1 MTHSPARRALLA
13 AAATVPLV
21 SACGYW
27 PFRRGAAANPAERQ
41 LAELEAAHGGRLGV
55 YALNTGNGKQLA
67 HRADQRFA
75 FCSTFKVMAVAAML
89 RRSSKDPGLMDEHI
103 IYGIDSL
110 VPNSPV
116 TSKHLGGDG
125 LSIADLC
132 AAALQYSDNAAA
144 NLLLREAGGLSTV
157 NDFARSI
164 GDDTFRLDRWEPTLN
179 EALPNDW
186 RDTSTPQAMAKSLQ
200 KIALGDALGA
210 PQRQQLITW
219 MRGNTTG
226 NQRIRAGVPQGWS
239 VADKTGTGDYGTTND
254 LALAWPPG
262 KPPLAIAL
270 YYTQDQ
276 NDASANS
283 EVLAAATRIAVQ
295 AIA

>member
-27 PFRRGAAANPAERQ
+27 PFRRGAANPAERK
-41 LAELEAAHGGRLGV
+41 LAGLETAHGGQLGV
-55 YALNTGNGKQLA
+55 YALNTANGKQLA
-67 HRADQRFA
+67 QRATQRFA
-75 FCSTFKVMAVAAML
+75 FCSTFKVMAVGAVL
-89 RRSSKDPGLMDEHI
+89 QRSSKDPGLMDEHV
-103 IYGIDSL
+103 IYGTDSL

-125 LSIADLC
+125 LSNADLC

-144 NLLLREAGGLSTV
+144 NLLLRELGGLSAV

-164 GDDTFRLDRWEPTLN
+164 GDDTFRLDRWETALN

-200 KIALGDALGA
+200 KLTLGDALGA
-210 PQRQQLITW
+210 PQREQLVTW

-226 NQRIRAGVPQGWS
+226 NERIRAGVPDGWS

-254 LALAWPPG
+254 LALVWPPG
-262 KPPLAIAL
+262 KPPLVIAL

-276 NDASANS
+276 KDAKANS
-283 EVLAAATRIAVQ
+283 EVLAAATRIVVEAL
-295 AIA
+295 A

>member
-27 PFRRGAAANPAERQ
+27 PFRRGAANPAESK
-41 LAELEAAHGGRLGV
+41 LAGLETAHGGQLGV
-55 YALNTGNGKQLA
+55 YALNTANGKQLA
-67 HRADQRFA
+67 HRAGQRFA
-75 FCSTFKVMAVAAML
+75 FCSTFKVMAVGAVL
-89 RRSSKDPGLMDEHI
+89 QRSSKDPGLMDEHV
-103 IYGIDSL
+103 IYGMDSL

-125 LSIADLC
+125 LSNAELC

-144 NLLLREAGGLSTV
+144 NLLLRELGGLSAV

-164 GDDTFRLDRWEPTLN
+164 GDDTFRLDRWETALN

-200 KIALGDALGA
+200 KLTLGDALGA
-210 PQRQQLITW
+210 PQREQLVTW

-226 NQRIRAGVPQGWS
+226 NERIRAGVPDGWS

-254 LALAWPPG
+254 LALVWPPG
-262 KPPLAIAL
+262 KPPLVIAL

-276 NDASANS
+276 KDAKANS
-283 EVLAAATRIAVQ
+283 EVLAAATRIVVEAL
-295 AIA
+295 A